1 MQSLLGRTLCLVLT
15 TKALCGKNMKSI
27 NTVTEPKKLD
37 VSSFW
42 NTDLST
48 LEKQFLKDRDVST
61 LPIHLDERVP
71 PQGSVILDRTTQP
84 KRKIFD
90 YLCDIFK

>member
-1 MQSLLGRTLCLVLT
+1 
-15 TKALCGKNMKSI
+15 MKSI
-27 NTVTEPKKLD
+27 NPVTAPKKLD

-48 LEKQFLKDRDVST
+48 LEKPFLKGRDVST

-71 PQGSVILDRTTQP
+71 HQGSVILDRATQP
-84 KRKIFD
+84 KRKLLD
-90 YLCDIFK
+90 VLCDIFK

>member
-1 MQSLLGRTLCLVLT
+1 
-15 TKALCGKNMKSI
+15 MKSI
-27 NTVTEPKKLD
+27 NPVITSKKLD

-48 LEKQFLKDRDVST
+48 LENQFLKGRDAST

-71 PQGSVILDRTTQP
+71 PQGSVLLYRTNQP
-84 KRKIFD
+84 KRKLFD
-90 YLCDIFK
+90 VLCDIFR